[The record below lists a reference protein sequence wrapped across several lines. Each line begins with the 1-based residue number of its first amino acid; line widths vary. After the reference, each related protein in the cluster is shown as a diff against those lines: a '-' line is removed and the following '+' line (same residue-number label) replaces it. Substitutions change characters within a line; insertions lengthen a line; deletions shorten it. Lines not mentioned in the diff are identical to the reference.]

1 MKETNI
7 LALDLGMKTGWA
19 LLLGGDVTSGT
30 EDFTTKRQ
38 EGGGMRYM
46 RFEQFI
52 RSLLF
57 YDAVDVVVYEE
68 VRRHA
73 GTTAAHV
80 YGGFQATLTK
90 LCEEMEIPYMSVPV
104 GTVKKHATGKGNANK
119 QLMIKAAQER
129 GFSPVDDNEADALAI
144 LHYSTECI

>member
-1 MKETNI
+1 MKDKKI
-7 LALDLGMKTGWA
+7 LALDLGTKTGWA
-19 LLLGGDVTSGT
+19 LLKSNKVTSGT
-30 EDFTTKRQ
+30 KNFATKRH
-38 EGGGMRYM
+38 EGGGVLYL
-46 RFEQFI
+46 RFAGFI
-52 RSLLF
+52 APLIA
-57 YDAVDVVVYEE
+57 DVDLVVYEE

-80 YGGFQATLTK
+80 YGGLQATLTK
-90 LCEEMEIPYMSVPV
+90 LCEEMQVPYMSVPV